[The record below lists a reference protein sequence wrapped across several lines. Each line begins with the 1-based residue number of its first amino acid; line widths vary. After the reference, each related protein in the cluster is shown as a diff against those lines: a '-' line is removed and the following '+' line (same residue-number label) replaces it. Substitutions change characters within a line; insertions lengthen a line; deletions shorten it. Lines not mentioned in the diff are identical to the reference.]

1 MEVTRYNFQ
10 RQLPSL
16 LAAIADAHFVAFDL
30 ELSGIPSQDY
40 NVKSK
45 RVNEAKPSLQQRYD
59 EGKKAAEMY
68 QVLQFGITCVRE
80 DAERGSMH

>member
-1 MEVTRYNFQ
+1 MEVTRNNFQ

-30 ELSGIPSQDY
+30 ELSGIPSHD
-40 NVKSK
+40 NGVMSK
-45 RVNEAKPSLQQRYD
+45 RVNKAKPSLQQRYD
-59 EGKKAAEMY
+59 EGKKAAELY

-80 DAERGSMH
+80 DGERGLIH